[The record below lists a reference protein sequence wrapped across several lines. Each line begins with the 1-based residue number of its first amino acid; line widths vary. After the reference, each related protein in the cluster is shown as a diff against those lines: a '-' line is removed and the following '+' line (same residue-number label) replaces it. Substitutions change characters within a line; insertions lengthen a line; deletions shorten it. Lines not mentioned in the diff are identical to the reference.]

1 MSEAIRARQAATLLS
16 RMKSGDRI
24 PFAAVGDE
32 FRIGAFSAQADPEA
46 VSGMLWVM
54 NDGQIE
60 LLVNGPERGLLF
72 TLALWLMNWVP
83 MHPELRPLQYAV
95 ALDRAA

>member
-1 MSEAIRARQAATLLS
+1 MQ
-16 RMKSGDRI
+16 SGDRI

-32 FRIGAFSAQADPEA
+32 FRIGASSTQDDPET

-54 NDGQIE
+54 KDGRIE

-72 TLALWLMNWVP
+72 TLALWLVTWLP
-83 MHPELRPLQYAV
+83 LHPELKPLQYAV
-95 ALDRAA
+95 ALDQAA

>member
-1 MSEAIRARQAATLLS
+1 MSEAIRARQAAAILGQM
-16 RMKSGDRI
+16 RCGDRV

-32 FRIGAFSAQADPEA
+32 FRVGVFPERDDPET
-46 VSGMLWVM
+46 VSGMLWM
-54 NDGQIE
+54 MEDGRVE

-72 TLALWLMNWVP
+72 TLATWLVVWLPV
-83 MHPELRPLQYAV
+83 HPGLAPLQYAV